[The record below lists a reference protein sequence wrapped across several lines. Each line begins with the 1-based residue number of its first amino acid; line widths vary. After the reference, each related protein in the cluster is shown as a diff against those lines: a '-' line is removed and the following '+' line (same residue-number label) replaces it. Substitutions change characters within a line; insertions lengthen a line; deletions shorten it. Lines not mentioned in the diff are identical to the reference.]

1 MSGKNTNDLADTI
14 ATAVRTALNGGF
26 LYLYSGPVPA
36 TADEALDMVN
46 DHTEIAMFSESD
58 DGITGLTFD
67 ASVNGV
73 LNKAAAEDWRATT
86 SFDGAD
92 SAELNLA
99 WSFYRF
105 CPSGDNG
112 RGAATGPRVQGTVG
126 GPTSGAD
133 LVFGTNTI
141 GNGVEQPISAFGL
154 NFKQ

>member
-1 MSGKNTNDLADTI
+1 MSGKNTIDLANTV
-14 ATAVRTALNGGF
+14 ASAVRTDLNGGF

-46 DHTEIAMFSESD
+46 DHTEIAKFTESD
-58 DGITGLTFD
+58 DGETGLTFD
-67 ASVNGV
+67 SPVNGV

-92 SAELNLA
+92 DGETGLA

-105 CPSGDNG
+105 CPAGDDG

>member
-14 ATAVRTALNGGF
+14 ATAVSLELTGGF
-26 LYLYSGPVPA
+26 LYLFSGPVPA

-46 DHTEIAMFSESD
+46 DHTEIAQFTESD
-58 DGITGLTFD
+58 DGLTGLTFD
-67 ASVNGV
+67 PPVDGV

-92 SAELNLA
+92 AAELALA

-105 CPSGDNG
+105 CPSGDDG